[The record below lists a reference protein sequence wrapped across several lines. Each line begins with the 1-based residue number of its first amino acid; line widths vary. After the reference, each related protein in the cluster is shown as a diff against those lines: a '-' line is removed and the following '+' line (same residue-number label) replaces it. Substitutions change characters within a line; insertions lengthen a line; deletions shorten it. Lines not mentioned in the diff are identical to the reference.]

1 MDRMKNILITGRS
14 GYIARSLYK
23 ELSNKYNITC
33 IGRDTLDLTNSIDT
47 RVYMRDKHFDVV
59 IHTAVSGGSRL
70 KKDNYLDMDINL
82 SMYYNLLQNKL
93 SYDKLI
99 HFGSGAEI
107 HMADEPYGLSK
118 KVIGKSIEEINNFYN
133 LRIYAVFD
141 ENELNTRFIK
151 SCIQRYIDKED
162 MQIHEYKQMDFF
174 YMQDLISVV
183 DYYINN
189 DSLPKTYDCVY
200 EDKKRLIDIAMIIN
214 NLSDYK
220 VAISASNNFG
230 TNYIG
235 EYKSIGINYIGLE
248 EGIRQVYNK
257 LK

>member
-1 MDRMKNILITGRS
+1 MDRIKNILITGKS
-14 GYIARSLYK
+14 GYIAKSLYR
-23 ELSNKYNITC
+23 ELSSKYDVTC

-47 RVYMRDKHFDVV
+47 RVYMRDKHFDVI

-70 KKDNYLDMDINL
+70 RKDNYLDMDINL

-99 HFGSGAEI
+99 HFGSGAELY
-107 HMADEPYGLSK
+107 MSDEPYGLSK
-118 KVIGKSIEEINNFYN
+118 KVIARSIEEINNFYN
-133 LRIYAVFD
+133 LRVFAVFD
-141 ENELNTRFIK
+141 ENELDTRFIK
-151 SCIQRYIDKED
+151 SCINKYINKED
-162 MQIHEYKQMDFF
+162 MQVYEYKYMDFF
-174 YMQDLISVV
+174 YMQDLVSVV

-189 DSLPKTYDCVY
+189 NNLPKTYDCVY
-200 EDKKRLIDIAMIIN
+200 ERKQSLLDIAMMVN
-214 NLSDYK
+214 NLSNYK
-220 VAISASNNFG
+220 VAISSNNNIV

-235 EYKSIGINYIGLE
+235 DYKPIGINYIGLE

>member
-1 MDRMKNILITGRS
+1 MKKILITGQN
-14 GYIARSLYK
+14 GYIASTLHK
-23 ELSNKYNITC
+23 ELSKDYDVTC
-33 IGRDTLDLTNSIDT
+33 VGRSTLDLTNSLDT
-47 RVYMRDKHFDVV
+47 RIYMRDRHFDIV
-59 IHTAVSGGSRL
+59 IHTAVSGGHRL
-70 KKDNYLDMDINL
+70 AKDTYLNMDVNL
-82 SMYYNLLQNKL
+82 SMYYNLLQNRL

-107 HMADEPYGLSK
+107 HMPEQPYGLSK
-118 KVIGKSIEEINNFYN
+118 KVIARSIEEIDNFYN

-141 ENELNTRFIK
+141 QNELETRFIK
-151 SCIQRYIDKED
+151 SCLQRYINKED
-162 MQIHEYKQMDFF
+162 MQIYEYKYMDFF
-174 YMQDLISVV
+174 YMKDLISVLNH
-183 DYYINN
+183 YITN
-189 DSLPKTYDCVY
+189 DNLPKTYDCVY
-200 EDKKRLIDIAMIIN
+200 EEKKTLLDIAMMIN